1 MNRRDMMTGAAA
13 LTGLTLA
20 SGAAAQVQT
29 SDPRFKPQPVTPAF
43 TDRPRL
49 VIDQAHGNFHTRD
62 GRYAPFA
69 AVMAADGWDVQTGT
83 VSFTAESL
91 SGVRLLVIANA
102 GQNGKPAFTP
112 EEGDVLTQWVRSG
125 GALWL
130 IADHAPFGA
139 AAASLA
145 QAFGFEMGKGWVF
158 EPGRNNPSVIDY
170 TSATGLMPHPITQ
183 GLKRVRAFTGQS
195 LTLPKGATG
204 LLKLGPEAR
213 EAATPDQIG
222 DRGLPVLT
230 DRYQG
235 FAMDYGQGRLI
246 GQGEAGMLSAQVIN
260 RPDGGRIEMGMNV
273 AGLDNETFARN
284 AARWLGRAT

>member
-1 MNRRDMMTGAAA
+1 MNRRDVITGAVA
-13 LTGLTLA
+13 LTGMALTA
-20 SGAAAQVQT
+20 GAAAQVQT
-29 SDPRFKPQPVTPAF
+29 SDARFKPQPVTPAF
-43 TDRPRL
+43 KDRPRL

-69 AVMAADGWDVQTGT
+69 AVMAADGWDVQAGT
-83 VSFTAESL
+83 APFTADSL
-91 SGVRLLVIANA
+91 EGTRLLVIANA

-112 EEGDVLTQWVRSG
+112 EESNVLTQWVRSG
-125 GALWL
+125 GALWF

-139 AAASLA
+139 AASGLA
-145 QAFGFEMGKGWVF
+145 AAFGFEMGKGWVF
-158 EPGRNNPSVIDY
+158 EPGRRNPSQIDY
-170 TSATGLMPHPITQ
+170 TPTTGLLPHPVTQ

-195 LTLPKGATG
+195 LSLPSGASG

-213 EAATPDQIG
+213 EAATQDQIG
-222 DRGLPVLT
+222 DSRLPVLK

-246 GQGEAGMLSAQVIN
+246 GQGEAGMLSAQVFN

-284 AARWLGRAT
+284 AARWLGRAL